1 MKYRVRV
8 EASLEI
14 VFSREL
20 TPEEITSIASMKYP
34 DNGPLD
40 ALDDILEEAPDDLHD
55 VLILSVV
62 PVTP

>member
-20 TPEEITSIASMKYP
+20 TPEEVASIASMKYP
-34 DNGPLD
+34 NHDPLG
-40 ALDDILEEAPDDLHD
+40 ALADILEEAPDDLHD

>member
-8 EASLEI
+8 QASLEI

-20 TPEEITSIASMKYP
+20 TLEEVDSIANMQYP
-34 DNGPLD
+34 NRDPLI
-40 ALDDILEEAPDDLHD
+40 ALADILVDAPDDLQD
-55 VLILSVV
+55 VSILSVT